1 MWLSFMVLWI
11 ERFINDLIYYNLKP
25 KPKIR
30 YKKKQQYKHGGK
42 TNEQKVLKTQT
53 FSKNGWTVFDNEWKY
68 YLPVPPLFC

>member
-1 MWLSFMVLWI
+1 M
-11 ERFINDLIYYNLKP
+11 KP

-53 FSKNGWTVFDNEWKY
+53 FSKNGA
-68 YLPVPPLFC
+68 